1 MESNIINVESTLHDN
16 EESDDFLTSDKR
28 LFNRRGSSDTGEE
41 NEHDLSSTSLNVHAP
56 IFVPQQKTHAIA
68 ITVTEASLAKLQQER
83 QPRRKKSSSSKRHCL
98 YCKRKGRDPVTV
110 ATHNM
115 RNSSTGEIICPYLL
129 ENM

>member
-1 MESNIINVESTLHDN
+1 MESNITNVESTLLDYD
-16 EESDDFLTSDKR
+16 ESDEFLTSDKR

-56 IFVPQQKTHAIA
+56 IFVPQQKKHV
-68 ITVTEASLAKLQQER
+68 ITVADATLATIQQEK
-83 QPRRKKSSSSKRHCL
+83 QPRRKKSTSNKRNCL
-98 YCKRKGRDPVTV
+98 YCKRKGRDSITV

-115 RNSSTGEIICPYLL
+115 RNSSTGEVICPFLL